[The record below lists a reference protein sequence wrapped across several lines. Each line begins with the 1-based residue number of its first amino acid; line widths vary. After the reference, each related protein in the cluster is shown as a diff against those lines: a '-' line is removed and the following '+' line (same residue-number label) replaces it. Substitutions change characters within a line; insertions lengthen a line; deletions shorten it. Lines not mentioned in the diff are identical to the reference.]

1 MKTYH
6 IWSEGKEY
14 KTKSCDSVNKA
25 IYLFF
30 SKKGIKPI
38 EKMYV
43 LIDDREGYVKG
54 KYVKSNYL
62 NRLIERNSK
71 RCLKRKNTTI

>member
-14 KTKSCDSVNKA
+14 KTKSCNSVNKA
-25 IYLFF
+25 VYLFF

-38 EKMYV
+38 EKIFV
-43 LIDDREGYVKG
+43 LIDDKEGNVKG
-54 KYVKSNYL
+54 KYVNRNYL
-62 NRLIERNSK
+62 DRLIERNSI
-71 RCLKRKNTTI
+71 RCLKRKSTII